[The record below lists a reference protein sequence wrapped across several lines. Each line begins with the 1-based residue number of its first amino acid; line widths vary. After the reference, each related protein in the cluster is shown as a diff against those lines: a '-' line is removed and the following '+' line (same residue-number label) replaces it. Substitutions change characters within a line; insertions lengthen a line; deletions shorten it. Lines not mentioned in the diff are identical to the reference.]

1 MKINLDGLNPANT
14 FERRLMQA
22 LVEGEELPVN
32 VHFHTEEIE
41 RRLKAL
47 ETAKHSSVAVPDDA
61 KIKALEA
68 QVLDL
73 MRAVQMILQ
82 AHEDEKRKTHTMRRI
97 LIELTDQIDGKLKA
111 TG

>member
-14 FERRLMQA
+14 FERRLMEA
-22 LVEGEELPVN
+22 LAAGESLPVN

-47 ETAKHSSVAVPDDA
+47 ETKPSAAPVPDTSRYD
-61 KIKALEA
+61 ALEK

-73 MRAVQMILQ
+73 TRMVQALLQ
-82 AHEDEKRKTHTMRRI
+82 KLEDERRASHQVRSV
-97 LIELTDQIDGKLKA
+97 LIQLTEQIDDKLRA
-111 TG
+111 AG